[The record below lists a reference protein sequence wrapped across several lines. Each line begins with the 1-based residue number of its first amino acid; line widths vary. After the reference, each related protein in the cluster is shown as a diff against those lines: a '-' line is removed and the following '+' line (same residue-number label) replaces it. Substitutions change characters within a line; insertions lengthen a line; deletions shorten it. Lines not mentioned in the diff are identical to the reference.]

1 MIIFRLKEE
10 EERKNQIIAAA
21 SKIPSIGIAAA
32 ALPDQVRSKRQ
43 VLPQPTY
50 ITPHFDDQAQ
60 SSKDR

>member
-1 MIIFRLKEE
+1 MKEE

-21 SKIPSIGIAAA
+21 SKVSSIGIATTAV
-32 ALPDQVRSKRQ
+32 PDEVRVKRQ

-50 ITPHFDDQAQ
+50 ITSHFDDQAQ